1 MTVGSIWV
9 KLRRSLIIMTAAI
22 WYQAPLTLQLHTV
35 VTGVDTVVYI
45 YGENHFHEELRDMPL
60 KGFYMLHNIS
70 RS

>member
-1 MTVGSIWV
+1 
-9 KLRRSLIIMTAAI
+9 MTAAI